1 MRQEKKVILLAG
13 PTASGKSKLAIKLA
27 QYFDGEIINAD
38 SMQIYKEISILTSKP
53 NSQDIKAIK
62 HHLYGFNSVKKK
74 FSTGHWLKLVVKKI
88 EEQWE
93 NERMPIVVGGTGL
106 YFKALTDGLVKIPD
120 IPNKTRTQIRK
131 LHKKIGQKNFFIQ
144 LIKLDPLA
152 KRLVLPS
159 DTQRS
164 MRAYEVKKFTNKSLF
179 EFLKETKSNFNN
191 NVFKKLFI
199 NTPRELLHK
208 KIEKRVEKMFNDGV
222 IDEVKKFK
230 IGFCACILA
239 GGIITV
245 SPASYAQEQSNL
257 VAPAPNQVDVI
268 PVVSNN
274 DAYAFE
280 SDDVTHPPLRLTPDK
295 STLIRL
301 PRAAGSIIVGNP
313 NHLNILPDS
322 SLTLVAVPRMPGASF
337 FTVLDK
343 DGEVVMQRHVIVA
356 SPSKKYVRI
365 RRTCNGDAAG
375 SGAHGQ
381 AGCGW
386 RARWHAG
393 ARGGLLLP
401 LRSAHQA
408 RRRRR
413 PEGGV
418 GGEGGAHA
426 GRVGGRGGR
435 AGTGDPQ
442 ASSVCRPVRVLILI
456 ERWFKRLDSRIAGP
470 ISAGWSR

>member
-38 SMQIYKEISILTSKP
+38 SMQVYKEISILTSKP

-93 NERMPIVVGGTGL
+93 NEKMPIVVGGTGL

-131 LHKKIGQKNFFIQ
+131 LHKKIGQKKFFTQ

-222 IDEVKKFK
+222 IDEVKKFCKMKVNKELSSNK
-230 IGFCACILA
+230 II
-239 GGIITV
+239 GIKEIRDYLQGKT
-245 SPASYAQEQSNL
+245 
-257 VAPAPNQVDVI
+257 
-268 PVVSNN
+268 
-274 DAYAFE
+274 
-280 SDDVTHPPLRLTPDK
+280 
-295 STLIRL
+295 TLIKAKELITQKTRQYAK
-301 PRAAGSIIVGNP
+301 RQ
-313 NHLNILPDS
+313 
-322 SLTLVAVPRMPGASF
+322 
-337 FTVLDK
+337 FT
-343 DGEVVMQRHVIVA
+343 
-356 SPSKKYVRI
+356 
-365 RRTCNGDAAG
+365 
-375 SGAHGQ
+375 
-381 AGCGW
+381 W
-386 RARWHAG
+386 
-393 ARGGLLLP
+393 ARGHMKSWEMIYSTNINDL
-401 LRSAHQA
+401 
-408 RRRRR
+408 
-413 PEGGV
+413 
-418 GGEGGAHA
+418 
-426 GRVGGRGGR
+426 
-435 AGTGDPQ
+435 
-442 ASSVCRPVRVLILI
+442 
-456 ERWFKRLDSRIAGP
+456 FKKTINK
-470 ISAGWSR
+470 IS